1 MLATIINERP
11 ANVFSGI
18 IIDISPNLKPVPAH
32 KSLDVI
38 ESSSNNEK
46 FPSNESF
53 LEIALDFAFKSSN
66 FVAHSV
72 PRQE

>member
-1 MLATIINERP
+1 MLATTINERP

-18 IIDISPNLKPVPAH
+18 IINISPNLKPVPAH

-46 FPSNESF
+46 FPSDESF
-53 LEIALDFAFKSSN
+53 L
-66 FVAHSV
+66 
-72 PRQE
+72 